1 MAPAFAPSPVKRT
14 PTRTSSRSIPVKTT
28 VVTPPPLPL
37 HHNPVALLNT
47 LQDVRNSGFVK
58 PATIDGRSG
67 TTTTTTTTSF
77 DPIAFLN
84 KHYSTEQSLAQQ
96 LPGLRDAVQARMNVL
111 NTRISDAMQRQSETA
126 ETTRKAVRD
135 AKSSVLELERR
146 ILQVKEKAGSSESA
160 VLAITKDMK
169 RLDCAKQHLTKT
181 IATLKRLHML
191 VQAVEQLRLLA
202 TAVRQQQPQQQSDYK
217 NASHLVQAI
226 AQLTP
231 HFEPYEERV
240 EQMKLLSNKVKEYK
254 EELRKSLVT
263 SYRVTAFGYP
273 AAMLMDNGK
282 QPKDGDDD
290 NEDNDDE
297 RTMTTAKI
305 PTAELLQGGTMYI
318 DALGESYRRRFIHEF
333 CQDLLGEYLKKFE
346 PPNRKPEKRVSS
358 FKAVPMEPDNV
369 QAGLDH
375 IDKRFVWFHEVP
387 LKIVKNRFPNVFPS
401 HWNLQASL
409 SNMFLQL
416 VRYLKTN
423 GSVLSLTYKL

>member
-1 MAPAFAPSPVKRT
+1 MAPPAGSPVTPPASKRT
-14 PTRTSSRSIPVKTT
+14 PSRISSRSVPTKTL
-28 VVTPPPLPL
+28 PPPLPL
-37 HHNPVALLNT
+37 HHNPAALLNT
-47 LQDVRNSGFVK
+47 IQDARG
-58 PATIDGRSG
+58 ADG
-67 TTTTTTTTSF
+67 TF

-96 LPGLRDAVQARMNVL
+96 LPSLREAVHARMNLL

-135 AKSSVLELERR
+135 AKSSVMELERR

-160 VLAITKDMK
+160 VLEITKDMK
-169 RLDCAKQHLTKT
+169 RLDCAKQHLQRT
-181 IATLKRLHML
+181 ITALKRLHML
-191 VQAVEQLRLLA
+191 VQAVEQLRL
-202 TAVRQQQPQQQSDYK
+202 TAVEKSDYK

-231 HFEPYEERV
+231 HFEAYEERV
-240 EQMKLLSNKVKEYK
+240 EQMKMLSNKVKEYK

-273 AAMLMDNGK
+273 AAMLLDGK
-282 QPKDGDDD
+282 PSKAAEGEEDDAD
-290 NEDNDDE
+290 A
-297 RTMTTAKI
+297 TLTAKI
-305 PTAELLQGGTMYI
+305 PSAELLQGGTMYI
-318 DALGESYRRRFIHEF
+318 DALGDAYRVRFVHEF
-333 CQDLLGEYLKKFE
+333 CQDLLGEYLQKFE

-358 FKAVPMEPDNV
+358 FKAVQTEPDNV

-375 IDKRFVWFHEVP
+375 MDKRFSWFHEVP

-416 VRYLKTN
+416 VRSFRKWFVAGRVVSHT
-423 GSVLSLTYKL
+423 